1 MCHFSITVRQVSD
14 SAAPATR
21 YIVLCAALR
30 NVIKHLSWAASLRGM
45 LWRFRGAM
53 MSSQVITLWQDTLAP
68 REKLLHY
75 GASALSDAE
84 LLAIFLRTGF
94 PGVHVMQL
102 AEQLLA
108 QFGSLY
114 HLMSAD
120 HSVFCSHKGL
130 GNSSYAQLQAI
141 SELAFR
147 FFSSHLAQENA
158 MLNPRMTQHYLQSLL
173 AHHEREV
180 FLVLFLDNQH
190 RVIRHQ
196 EMFAGTISSVVVH
209 PREIVREALKANAA
223 AIILAHNHPSG
234 KAEPSHADRLITEQ
248 VVNACLLLEIR
259 VLDHLVIGRGE
270 CVSFAERGWL

>member
-1 MCHFSITVRQVSD
+1 
-14 SAAPATR
+14 
-21 YIVLCAALR
+21 
-30 NVIKHLSWAASLRGM
+30 M
-45 LWRFRGAM
+45 LGRFRGVM
-53 MSSQVITLWQDTLAP
+53 MSSQVMTLWPGALAP
-68 REKLLHY
+68 REKLLRY
-75 GASALSDAE
+75 GATALSDAE

-94 PGVHVMQL
+94 PGLHVMQL
-102 AEQLLA
+102 AEQLLG

-120 HSVFCSHKGL
+120 HQVFCSHKGL

-147 FFSSHLAQENA
+147 FFSGHLAQENA
-158 MLNPRMTQHYLQSLL
+158 MLNPKITQHYLQSLL
-173 AHHEREV
+173 AHREREV

-234 KAEPSHADRLITEQ
+234 KAEPSHADRLITEH

>member
-1 MCHFSITVRQVSD
+1 MGSQ
-14 SAAPATR
+14 
-21 YIVLCAALR
+21 
-30 NVIKHLSWAASLRGM
+30 ASTM
-45 LWRFRGAM
+45 WPGAM
-53 MSSQVITLWQDTLAP
+53 PP
-68 REKLLHY
+68 REKLLNH
-75 GASALSDAE
+75 GAAALSDVE
-84 LLAIFLRTGF
+84 LLAIFLRTGL
-94 PGVHVMQL
+94 PGLHVIQL
-102 AEQLLA
+102 AEQLLR

-120 HSVFCSHKGL
+120 HQVFCSQKGL
-130 GNSSYAQLQAI
+130 GNASYAQLQAI

-158 MLNPRMTQHYLQSLL
+158 MLNPRITQHYLQSLL

-209 PREIVREALKANAA
+209 PKEIVRAALKANAA

-234 KAEPSHADRLITEQ
+234 KAEPGHADRVITEQ
-248 VVNACLLLEIR
+248 VINACLLLEIR

>member
-1 MCHFSITVRQVSD
+1 
-14 SAAPATR
+14 
-21 YIVLCAALR
+21 
-30 NVIKHLSWAASLRGM
+30 
-45 LWRFRGAM
+45 

-75 GASALSDAE
+75 GAAALSDAE

-130 GNSSYAQLQAI
+130 GNYSYAQLQAI